1 MAPTNVPGQVLPLSG
16 NTAHHEAPV
25 KQDNPLEGQAQRG
38 YRPRRRRGPPEDGV
52 PSKTKVMVANLPYE
66 LSEDKV
72 CISSR
77 VGDGSLTIGIV

>member
-1 MAPTNVPGQVLPLSG
+1 MAPVNAPGQLTG
-16 NTAHHEAPV
+16 NITHKESLAKH
-25 KQDNPLEGQAQRG
+25 DNPPVEGQAQGG

-72 CISSR
+72 CIAPSASDM
-77 VGDGSLTIGIV
+77 VY